1 MTQWFYEK
9 NNELLGSPV
18 NKTFE
23 ELLWMSKADFRQWV
37 IDMRKE
43 VVRLWDEKG
52 QPPRV
57 GYNKNEIIEQFNKL
71 QPFIVE
77 DDGKQPKGVAGFLTW
92 DEYTGDRNIIRNTS
106 NLGNAV
112 NQFFPTMMK
121 TRINYTKDPS
131 AGKSIYDFFS
141 KPELLDTFV
150 TYASRHFKR
159 DSFYHYSVPIKTS
172 DIGRYGELPVASTG
186 IEWIHAFESGRYRE
200 RTNWDYWLAP
210 REIESEYTGYN
221 EDLKGQSYI
230 RLTHDELNKSID
242 LIPEKCKTNVRALK
256 DNESYLIRVF
266 ERGQKVFPIGLKAF
280 RVSFCQYAV
289 NFPPLTAKFIYER
302 YTREWKDESMIYVW
316 DPSSGWGG
324 RLLGALCV
332 DDRLKL
338 TYLGNDPNTDH
349 NIGQGRTKYHAI
361 YDFYRE
367 HVNKDG
373 GMMHLAGWNLSHNG
387 FVFWQKGSEEMQW
400 DLEFQRYKGK
410 LSLVFTSP
418 PYFAKEAYSEDK
430 EQSYKK
436 FSQYDLWRDGFL
448 KETLKTAVEWL
459 RPGGY
464 LAWNIADADF
474 GGETLPL
481 EEDSNKILIDAG
493 MEYFETMKMSL
504 AQMPGGNR
512 LDTVTGLPKAKNF
525 CKVDGLWLKFEPI
538 FIYRKP
544 GKTGTRRL
552 NITKPESTQ
561 AENYPDGKLDF

>member
-1 MTQWFYEK
+1 MNWFYEK
-9 NNELLGSPV
+9 NNELLESPV

-23 ELLWMSKADFRQWV
+23 ELLWMTKDEFRQWV
-37 IDMRKE
+37 IDLRKT
-43 VVRLWDEKG
+43 VVYLWDEKG

-57 GYNKNEIIEQFNKL
+57 GYNENEIIEQFNDLEPFMVDSFLKL
-71 QPFIVE
+71 
-77 DDGKQPKGVAGFLTW
+77 
-92 DEYTGDRNIIRNTS
+92 DEYTGDKNIIRNTS

-131 AGKSIYDFFS
+131 AGKSIYDFFA
-141 KPELLDTFV
+141 KPELLDTFI

-159 DSFYHYSVPIKTS
+159 DSFYHYSVPIKTF
-172 DIGRYGELPVASTG
+172 DRTRMGLLPVTQTG
-186 IEWIHAFESGRYRE
+186 IEWIKEFEAGVFRKK
-200 RTNWDYWLAP
+200 NWDYWLAP

-221 EDLKGQSYI
+221 EDLKGQSYL
-230 RLTHDELNKSID
+230 RVTKQELDTLTVPD
-242 LIPEKCKTNVRALK
+242 KCKTNVRELK
-256 DNESYLIRVF
+256 DNESFLIRVF
-266 ERGQKVFPIGLKAF
+266 EKGQKVFPIGLKAF

-289 NFPPLTAKFIYER
+289 NFPPLTAKFIYEK
-302 YTREWKDESMIYVW
+302 YTQEWKDESMIYVW

-324 RLLGALCV
+324 RLLGALSV
-332 DDRLKL
+332 ADTLRL

-349 NIGQGRTKYHAI
+349 NIGHGKTKYHAI
-361 YDFYRE
+361 ADFYHE
-367 HVNKDG
+367 HVQKGGGTMMKYAESPRPHNK
-373 GMMHLAGWNLSHNG
+373 
-387 FVFWQKGSEEMQW
+387 FVFWQKGSEEMQYE
-400 DLEFQRYKGK
+400 LEFLKYKGK

-448 KETLKTAVEWL
+448 QETLKTAVEWL

-474 GGETLPL
+474 GGQTLPL
-481 EEDSNKILIDAG
+481 EGDSRKFLEDAG
-493 MEYFETMKMSL
+493 MIYVETMKMSL

-525 CKVDGLWLKFEPI
+525 CKVDGLWLKYEPI

-544 GKTGTRRL
+544 GTSGAQRRKE
-552 NITKPESTQ
+552 TT
-561 AENYPDGKLDF
+561 PDRQIIVRPPAGKLDF